1 MALRLSVILP
11 TFNRVSTLRYA
22 LAALL
27 HQTAP
32 ADAYEVIVVDNNCSD
47 GTVELLQSTVDPRL
61 RCLRESRQG
70 VSHARNTGII
80 AARGDLIAFTDD
92 DVETA
97 PDWVATIVD
106 ALDARPDVDG
116 VGGRVLP
123 AWHARRPDW
132 LTREHWGP
140 LALQDHGDQ
149 QRIFDRHSPIGL
161 IGANVALRAAVFH
174 RVGEFSLDVQRV
186 RDGIG
191 STEDHDL
198 LHRVYASGGRML
210 YHPDML
216 VTARVQP
223 DRYARAYHRRWH
235 EGHGRF
241 HALMRLPEIER
252 TRTTVAGVPAHLVRT
267 AASDVAEWVG
277 SMLSG
282 RWDAAFQAEL
292 RLRFFAGFARTRF
305 GK

>member
-1 MALRLSVILP
+1 
-11 TFNRVSTLRYA
+11 
-22 LAALL
+22 
-27 HQTAP
+27 
-32 ADAYEVIVVDNNCSD
+32 
-47 GTVELLQSTVDPRL
+47 
-61 RCLRESRQG
+61 
-70 VSHARNTGII
+70 
-80 AARGDLIAFTDD
+80 
-92 DVETA
+92 
-97 PDWVATIVD
+97 
-106 ALDARPDVDG
+106 
-116 VGGRVLP
+116 
-123 AWHARRPDW
+123 
-132 LTREHWGP
+132 
-140 LALQDHGDQ
+140 
-149 QRIFDRHSPIGL
+149 
-161 IGANVALRAAVFH
+161 
-174 RVGEFSLDVQRV
+174 
-186 RDGIG
+186 
-191 STEDHDL
+191 
-198 LHRVYASGGRML
+198 ML